1 MAGVGL
7 CGTGSCRLLLG
18 MPPERQLEGDRLPN
32 ADSGGTAREK
42 HIYSEIRGHG
52 LVPEWEVPTMHEILL
67 VSTPKGS
74 QAAHQRRQLWDNCSR
89 AEPGLFNVSSDQ
101 SPGLAL
107 SSPSTGQWGN
117 GTYLLLRASQTSFFH
132 STNAQLQNPQDF
144 SCNRRST

>member
-1 MAGVGL
+1 MKQ
-7 CGTGSCRLLLG
+7 LLPAAPVMSQNNRRG
-18 MPPERQLEGDRLPN
+18 QRG
-32 ADSGGTAREK
+32 AAREK